1 MGGENLSLLPQVFCP
16 EVLHTWL
23 VAGGGTLSNGLA
35 AEEVEGEGA
44 EEGRDAVLTKQ
55 VEFNELPDGS

>member
-1 MGGENLSLLPQVFCP
+1 MSCP

-55 VEFNELPDGS
+55 VEFNELPDRS